1 MTDAPYN
8 PETGEWTVFADPRP
22 DVTPPGGRGV
32 FYKPGQRPF
41 STPTRILLWGDTKRA
56 ESYYPQAAQMLRQA
70 NFDTAATGEF
80 FKREKVLG
88 GGVRYKCSRDLYQ
101 DFIEIEAKPKPV
113 PPGPLHLNF
122 DSSAAGFLSGNIIKD
137 KNVGMPIEYPAEMD
151 GYSFHQPGIVK
162 VNGVD
167 GLGIL
172 ATDPWE
178 GRVSS
183 GSLYFAPKEPSLSKT
198 MFVLLNFNNDDSI
211 DIGFGTGR
219 MRKELWY
226 DKATCGLDFNYSR
239 SRGVTKVTEY
249 SYGYSY
255 ASNDPAY
262 SSIVSLKFDVLES
275 KLLDPLYSGTVR
287 RVNALSTFCING
299 SVVFKGE
306 ESYSYGGGN
315 DYCVFSYMQG
325 SMGCS
330 LNFSQF
336 MIYDKSLSSD
346 DVSRVTDQLAKKWGL

>member
-22 DVTPPGGRGV
+22 DKAGPYGKAVAHVPGT
-32 FYKPGQRPF
+32 RPY
-41 STPTRILLWGDTKRA
+41 STPTQVLLWGDVKRA
-56 ESYYPQAAQMLRQA
+56 ESYYPQAAQLLAQA
-70 NFDTAATGEF
+70 NRENVNDQPYF
-80 FKREKVLG
+80 FKERKLG
-88 GGVRYKCSRDLYQ
+88 GDVRFKCRRDLYQ

-113 PPGPLHLNF
+113 SPGPLHLNF
-122 DSSAAGFLSGNIIKD
+122 DSSADGFLSGNIIKD

-151 GYSFHQPGIVK
+151 GYSYHQPGIVK

-172 ATDPWE
+172 ATDPWK
-178 GRVSS
+178 GRASS
-183 GSLYFAPKEPSLSKT
+183 GSLYFTPKEPSLNKT
-198 MFVLLNFNNDDSI
+198 MFVLLNFSNDDSI

-219 MRKELWY
+219 IRKELWY

-239 SRGVTKVTEY
+239 LRGVTTVKEY

-262 SSIVSLKFDVLES
+262 SSIVSLRYDVLES
-275 KLLDPLYSGTVR
+275 KLDPLYGGTVR
-287 RVNALSTFCING
+287 RVNALSTLCING

-315 DYCVFSYMQG
+315 GHNVYSHIQG

-336 MIYDKSLSSD
+336 MICDQSLSGD
-346 DVSRVTDQLAKKWGL
+346 DVCRLTDELAKKWGF